1 MALACLMS
9 FHAGREWQA
18 NESIDTIER
27 LLATQAEKL
36 AVLESQV
43 TKLADQYAE
52 IAQRLDNSSAT
63 LQKIID
69 RTKNGQKTPH
79 QPKP

>member
-1 MALACLMS
+1 MIFACAMS

-18 NESIDTIER
+18 SESMDALAA
-27 LLATQAEKL
+27 LLATQAEKQ
-36 AVLESQV
+36 ATLESKV
-43 TKLADQYAE
+43 TKLADQYSE